1 MTNFTKLYRATSS
14 ALLGIMIVSLPA
26 CGAGQ
31 KDNLGSVSPQSV
43 WNSVSTWGREKLS
56 ALYNVVRGKSLKSGL
71 KFDKSAITGDEYAVV
86 VIGSGPA
93 GLAAALTTGRYKL
106 KTLMIEG
113 PLPGGQ
119 LTETSMVENW
129 LGEPRIS
136 GQALIN
142 KFTEHVDQ
150 YGVEHLNDT
159 VTGVDFTQW
168 PFELTTE
175 TGKKIRA
182 LTVVIA
188 TGAAP
193 VRLNM
198 PGEDDFYGR
207 GLSTCAICDAGLYN
221 KSKDEVLIIGGG
233 DTASEMALQ
242 LAEHA
247 KKVTLLVR
255 KNRMRASGSIQ
266 DRMNAYP
273 HIQVLYNV
281 EVKGIEGSF
290 KQTFRI
296 IMQSEEKVAN
306 SQAEAD
312 AIMAAA
318 KQAGHEV
325 RLIKDDSMGGAFKKT
340 FKVITQSETRVAHSK
355 AEERKIEQE
364 ARAAHYETEFV
375 GPESE
380 VKLTGVKVLNTET
393 GQTSVVPANGAFL
406 AIGHAPST
414 KLFRGLVPMN
424 DHGTIEMVGR
434 TQATEIPGIFVAGE
448 AADDRYKQV
457 IWEAGS
463 GNGAGLDVW
472 RFLQEVGFNNSLLKE
487 GSSLA
492 ATKGVEGHAEV
503 MSLATLEDF
512 DREVVKSSVPVIVD
526 IWTDGCTGCKK
537 MEAPFATAAQ
547 EAAGRV
553 KFVKVNG
560 GTARDILL
568 AIKDRYG
575 VWVRHMPFVLAFK
588 GGQLISQFPTVM
600 TKEDLTKLVGHLEG
614 Q

>member
-1 MTNFTKLYRATSS
+1 MTKYTSFYRTISS
-14 ALLGIMIVSLPA
+14 ALLVVMIVSLPA
-26 CGAGQ
+26 CATGT
-31 KDNLGSVSPQSV
+31 KNEPTTKQSS
-43 WNSVSTWGREKLS
+43 WQSLSNWGREKLS
-56 ALYNVVRGKSLKSGL
+56 ALYNVVRGKSTKSNLKV
-71 KFDKSAITGDEYAVV
+71 DKSLITGNEYAVAI
-86 VIGSGPA
+86 IGSGPA
-93 GLAAALTTGRYKL
+93 GLAAALTTGRYML
-106 KTLMIEG
+106 KTVMIDG

-129 LGEPRIS
+129 LGEPRIA

-150 YGVEHLNDT
+150 YGVEHLADT

-207 GLSTCAICDAGLYN
+207 GLSTCAICDAGLYD
-221 KSKDEVLIIGGG
+221 KDKDEVLIIGGG

-255 KNRMRASGSIQ
+255 KDRMRSSASIQ
-266 DRMNAYP
+266 ERMNAYP
-273 HIQVLYNV
+273 HINVMYNV

-290 KQTFRI
+290 KQTFRV
-296 IMQSEEKVAN
+296 IMKSEEKVAN
-306 SQAEAD
+306 SKAEAD
-312 AIMAAA
+312 AIMAQA
-318 KQAGHEV
+318 KSAGNEV
-325 RLIKDDSMGGAFKKT
+325 RVVRDEPTGAKT
-340 FKVITQSETRVAHSK
+340 LKIITQSEKRVAKSK
-355 AEERKIEQE
+355 AEERKIQEE
-364 ARAAHYETEFV
+364 ARAAGYDIEFV

-380 VKLTGVKVLNTET
+380 VKLTGVKVLNVET
-393 GQTSVVPANGAFL
+393 GQTSVIPANGAFL

-414 KLFRGLVPMN
+414 KLFKGIVPMHDN
-424 DHGTIEMVGR
+424 GTIEVIGR
-434 TQATEIPGIFVAGE
+434 TQATEIPGVFAAGE

-457 IWEAGS
+457 IWEAGE

-472 RFLQEVGFNNSLLKE
+472 RFLQGINFNNKMLKP
-487 GSSLA
+487 GSA
-492 ATKGVEGHAEV
+492 FAETKGTGQATMVPV
-503 MSLATLEDF
+503 ATLEEF
-512 DREVVKSSVPVIVD
+512 DKEVVNSALPVIVD
-526 IWTDGCTGCKK
+526 IWSEGCVGCKK
-537 MEAPFATAAQ
+537 MEPALEATAQ

-553 KFVKVNG
+553 KIVKING
-560 GTARDILL
+560 GTAREILL

-575 VWVRHMPFVLAFK
+575 VFIRHMPFVLAFK
-588 GGQLISQFPTVM
+588 GGQLVSQFATVM
-600 TKEDLTKLVGHLEG
+600 SKDDFAKLVEHLEG
-614 Q
+614 K